1 MVEISPAA
9 ANSQQRSRVLAL
21 QKTVGPIA
29 GISLI
34 VGIMIGSGIFAS
46 ARWVLVYAGSGG
58 LTLII
63 WSLCGVLS
71 IFGALSYLELG
82 LAIPKS
88 GGEYT
93 YLREGY
99 GPLPAFMFAWT
110 TVLVNKPSA
119 LAIILLTFA
128 SYVIEAIFPGCS
140 SRQEMIPLTKLL
152 AASAIGKKKHNYMF
166 PALGHEP
173 EKILLTDIKLGWGF
187 TVPGF
192 LCRLLFDQRNPLFV
206 LPTSTTE

>member
-1 MVEISPAA
+1 MRGLNSCKRRVPFEYSNITVKVTTTRLNMVEVSPA
-9 ANSQQRSRVLAL
+9 SSKQSPSTLAL
-21 QKTVGPIA
+21 QRTLGPVG

-34 VGIMIGSGIFAS
+34 VGLMIGSGIFAS
-46 ARWVLVYAGSGG
+46 ARWVMVYAGSGG

-63 WSLCGVLS
+63 WSLCGLLS

-88 GGEYT
+88 GAEYS
-93 YLREGY
+93 YLKESF

-140 SRQEMIPLTKLL
+140 SRPEMIPLTKLL
-152 AASAIGKKKHNYMF
+152 AASAIGKQNRQGLK
-166 PALGHEP
+166 
-173 EKILLTDIKLGWGF
+173 
-187 TVPGF
+187 
-192 LCRLLFDQRNPLFV
+192 
-206 LPTSTTE
+206 